1 MNTTKKLT
9 STSFIK
15 KCFFA
20 IIAITITATTS
31 SQQSKISDNW
41 WAPIVKKHGLEF
53 KSYTMRE
60 NYFIIGEKTLD
71 KSIEIFT
78 NPTIISDSK
87 GTYWIYKSKMAYY
100 DTKNRTLK
108 IDRCN
113 MEKFDKN
120 SNKIVPLSTYPCV
133 NYLMNFEQNTEKV
146 AFVPP
151 VDVAKK

>member
-1 MNTTKKLT
+1 MNTTKKLI

-15 KCFFA
+15 KCYFA
-20 IIAITITATTS
+20 IISFTLTVTTY
-31 SQQSKISDNW
+31 SQQSKNSDNW
-41 WAPIVKKHGLEF
+41 WAPIVEKHGIEF
-53 KSYTMRE
+53 KTYTMRE

-71 KSIEIFT
+71 KGIEIFK

-108 IDRCN
+108 MDGCS

-120 SNKIVPLSTYPCV
+120 SNKIFPMSTYPCV
-133 NYLMNFEQNTEKV
+133 NYLMNFEKNTEKV

-151 VDVAKK
+151 VDVVKK